1 MPLIESL
8 VISAERHIGR
18 YAGSAIAPLIHRR
31 HHRTLDR
38 AAIEPEADRRARDG
52 TWWGADRRWFA
63 GGTPPRQHNRITP
76 LIDGDAYFKRLHD
89 ELMRAR
95 GYVYIAGWCV
105 TPYVPLLRGTPDDY
119 ARAEYVLPR

>member
-63 GGTPPRQHNRITP
+63 
-76 LIDGDAYFKRLHD
+76 
-89 ELMRAR
+89 MRA
-95 GYVYIAGWCV
+95 A
-105 TPYVPLLRGTPDDY
+105 DSDY
-119 ARAEYVLPR
+119 